1 VSQDLLIVGVVL
13 VVVVFAVVPIIV
25 DDVVPTVVDGVLK
38 SVERVAMAFVNR
50 LRPADA
56 LSPERIKQ
64 LQAEVASLSASVER
78 LSATERELV
87 ERLARGDS
95 GNSRENEKSLSD

>member
-13 VVVVFAVVPIIV
+13 LVVGFVIVPAIL

-38 SVERVAMAFVNR
+38 SVERVAMAFVSH

-56 LSPERIKQ
+56 PSPERIKQ
-64 LQAEVASLSASVER
+64 LEAEVASLSTSVER
-78 LSATERELV
+78 LSLAERELV
-87 ERLARGDS
+87 ERLTRGDFRKFT
-95 GNSRENEKSLSD
+95 RE